1 MNKPQRLA
9 GVLALCLPWNPTW
22 GAERPNGHP
31 EVSSSERQWAASWA
45 AAPAFAFGP
54 EFAYQ
59 TIRQTVRLSIGGS
72 RMRLRFDNDNRTNPL
87 VIAAVHVA
95 APGHDLGTIDPMT
108 VHALTFNG
116 SASVSVPAGAPIY
129 SDPLDLNVLPLSA
142 LTVSVFLTRHTGPST
157 THPDGNATA
166 FISEEGD
173 HTDDVAI
180 PHATTSTSRIFLT
193 EVDVWS
199 AASSIGSLVTL
210 GDSITDGAVSGLD
223 RNQRWPDLLAERL
236 QRQPYPMQVGVAN
249 AGIGG
254 NRILHDVPELSY
266 GPNALA
272 RLDRDVLSVPGLKW
286 VILLEGI
293 NDIGHSTASRLP
305 EQEVSAEEI
314 ISGMS
319 QIIER
324 VKGRGAKIFGGTLL
338 PFEGTVYSH
347 FYTPEGEKKREAVN
361 SWIRTNHHFDG
372 VIDFDAAMRDPKQP
386 SRLNPAYDSGDHI
399 HPNDRGYQRMAD
411 AVDLHFFK

>member
-1 MNKPQRLA
+1 MHKPPWLA
-9 GVLALCLPWNPTW
+9 GVLALCLSWNPTW
-22 GAERPNGHP
+22 GANRSMGHP
-31 EVSSSERQWAASWA
+31 QVNSPERQWAASWA
-45 AAPAFAFGP
+45 SAPAFAVGP
-54 EFAYQ
+54 EFANQ

-72 RMRLRFDNDNRTNPL
+72 RIRLRFDNGNHTNPL
-87 VIAAVHVA
+87 IIAAAHVA
-95 APGHDLGTIDPMT
+95 MPDHDLGTIDSMT

-116 SASVSVPAGAPIY
+116 STSISVPAGAPIY
-129 SDPLDLNVLPLSA
+129 SDPLDLNVLPLSG
-142 LTVSVFLTRHTGPST
+142 LTVSIFLTRDTGPST
-157 THPDGNATA
+157 IHPDGNATA

-199 AASSIGSLVTL
+199 AVAPIGSLVTL
-210 GDSITDGAVSGLD
+210 GDSITDGAVSTLD

-236 QRQPYPMQVGVAN
+236 QRQPSPVQVGVAN

-254 NRILHDVPELSY
+254 NRILHDDPELSY

-314 ISGMS
+314 ISGMV

-324 VKGRGAKIFGGTLL
+324 VNGRGAKIFGGTLL
-338 PFEGTVYSH
+338 PFEGTVYSR
-347 FYTPEGEKKREAVN
+347 FYTPEGEQKRQTVN
-361 SWIRTNHHFDG
+361 AWIRTSHNFDG
-372 VIDFDAAMRDPKQP
+372 VIDFDTAMRDPNQP
-386 SRLNPAYDSGDHI
+386 TRLNPAYDSGDHI
-399 HPNDRGYQRMAD
+399 HPNDAGYQRMAD

>member
-1 MNKPQRLA
+1 MNKPQWLA

-22 GAERPNGHP
+22 GTDRSTGQP
-31 EVSSSERQWAASWA
+31 EISPSGRQWAASWA
-45 AAPAFAFGP
+45 SAPAFAVGP

-59 TIRQTVRLSIGGS
+59 TIRQTVRLSVGGS
-72 RMRLRFDNDNRTNPL
+72 RIRLRFDNDNHTNLL

-95 APGHDLGTIDPMT
+95 MAGHDLGTIDPTT

-116 SASVSVPAGAPIY
+116 STSVSVPAGAPIY
-129 SDPLDLNVLPLSA
+129 SDPLDLNVLALSA
-142 LTVSVFLTRHTGPST
+142 LTVSVFLTRDTGPST
-157 THPDGNATA
+157 THPDGNATT

-199 AASSIGSLVTL
+199 AASSGSLVTL
-210 GDSITDGAVSGLD
+210 GDSITDGALSTRD

-236 QRQPYPMQVGVAN
+236 QRQPHPVQVGVAN

-254 NRILHDVPELSY
+254 NRILHDDPELSY
-266 GPNALA
+266 GPNALT

-314 ISGMS
+314 ISGMV

-324 VKGRGAKIFGGTLL
+324 VNGRGAKIFGGTLL

-347 FYTPEGEKKREAVN
+347 FYTPEGEKKRQAVN
-361 SWIRTNHHFDG
+361 AWIRTSHHFDG
-372 VIDFDAAMRDPKQP
+372 VIDFDAAMRDPNQP

>member
-1 MNKPQRLA
+1 VNKPQWLA
-9 GVLALCLPWNPTW
+9 RVLALCLPWNPTW
-22 GAERPNGHP
+22 GAERSTGHP
-31 EVSSSERQWAASWA
+31 EVSPSERQWAASWA
-45 AAPAFAFGP
+45 SAPAFAVGP

-95 APGHDLGTIDPMT
+95 TPGHDLGTIDPMT

-199 AASSIGSLVTL
+199 AASPIGSLVTL
-210 GDSITDGAVSGLD
+210 GDSITDGALSGLD

-293 NDIGHSTASRLP
+293 NDIGHPTASRLP

-338 PFEGTVYSH
+338 PFEGTVYSR

-361 SWIRTNHHFDG
+361 AWIRTNHHFDG